1 MRILFI
7 TTTFPYPPNDG
18 ERVRSYNLL
27 RQLSRRNNITVIT
40 FFDEESELAGISVL
54 RDLGI
59 EVLPFARPK
68 ISKAGFIKSLLRM
81 HPFFVYGNYSVKV
94 SDTIARLTINSIF
107 DVVHLDGLPMVQ
119 YFPQIAPGLKVV
131 FDLRDS
137 WSVLYKRRAHNSLW
151 PRKLLSILKYAA
163 VKRYEN
169 YALSLPLKVVLLSL
183 EDKRALECGFH
194 HLKDRISLI
203 PNGVDT
209 EYFHPNKVAG
219 DNQSQNVV
227 FTGSL
232 SYPPNS
238 EAVEFFVKKIW
249 PNIIEKLPHA
259 RFQVVGKKPDTRL
272 MRLNGGSVEIIGEVE
287 DLRPYV
293 WNAGVVVCPLLSGA
307 GIKNKVLE
315 AMALGKA
322 VIATKI
328 AVEGIPGEEGRHY
341 AVCDDAKSMANE
353 VVRLLESNERRTA
366 IEHEALTLVKDT
378 FCWGE
383 AAVAFEKLYV
393 NN

>member
-27 RQLSRRNNITVIT
+27 RQLSKRNNITVIT
-40 FFDEESELAGISVL
+40 FFDEDSELAGIPVL

-59 EVLPFARPK
+59 DVLPFARPK
-68 ISKAGFIKSLLRM
+68 ISKFGLIKSLFRM
-81 HPFFVYGNYSVKV
+81 HPLFVHGNYSVEA
-94 SDTIARLTINSIF
+94 SDTIARLANNSLF

-119 YFPQIAPGLKVV
+119 YFPQISRGLKVI

-137 WSVLYKRRAHNSLW
+137 WSVLYKRKAHNSLW

-163 VKRYEN
+163 VMRYEN
-169 YALSLPLKVVLLSL
+169 YALSLPLKVVLLSA

-194 HLKDRISLI
+194 LLKDRISLI

-209 EYFHPNKVAG
+209 EYFHPNEDFG

-238 EAVEFFVKKIW
+238 EAVEFFVNKIW
-249 PNIIEKLPHA
+249 PYIIEKLPQA

-315 AMALGKA
+315 AMALGKT
-322 VIATKI
+322 VVATKV

-341 AVCDDAKSMANE
+341 VVCDDAKSMANA
-353 VVRLLESNERRTA
+353 VVCLLESKERRTA
-366 IEHEALTLVKDT
+366 FEHEALIFVKET
-378 FCWGE
+378 FCWE
-383 AAVAFEKLYV
+383 KAAIAFEKLYA

>member
-1 MRILFI
+1 MKILFI

-27 RQLSRRNNITVIT
+27 RQLSKRNKITLLA
-40 FFDEESELAGISVL
+40 FFDEESELAGISPL

-59 EVLPFARPK
+59 EVLSFVRPK
-68 ISKAGFIKSLLRM
+68 ISKTDLIKSLLRM
-81 HPFFVYGNYSVKV
+81 QPLFVYGNYSFEA
-94 SDTIARLTINSIF
+94 SDTIARLAKRNLF

-119 YFPQIAPGLKVV
+119 YFPQISPGLKVV

-137 WSVLYKRRAHNSLW
+137 WSVLYKRNVHNSVG
-151 PRKLLSILKYAA
+151 PRKLFNILKYVA

-169 YALSLPLKVVLLSL
+169 HALSLSLKVVLLSA
-183 EDKRALECGFH
+183 EDKKALECGSH
-194 HLKDRISLI
+194 CIKDRISLI

-209 EYFHPNKVAG
+209 EYFHPNKDIG
-219 DNQSQNVV
+219 DDQSQNVV

-232 SYPPNS
+232 AYAPNS

-249 PNIIEKLPHA
+249 PYIIDKLPQA

-272 MRLNGGSVEIIGEVE
+272 MRLNGGSVEIVGEVE

-322 VIATKI
+322 VVATKI

-341 AVCDDAKSMANE
+341 VVCDDAKSMANA
-353 VVRLLESNERRTA
+353 VVRLLESKDSRNAFENEAWTF
-366 IEHEALTLVKDT
+366 VKDT

-383 AAVAFEKLYV
+383 AAVAFEKLYAD
-393 NN
+393 N